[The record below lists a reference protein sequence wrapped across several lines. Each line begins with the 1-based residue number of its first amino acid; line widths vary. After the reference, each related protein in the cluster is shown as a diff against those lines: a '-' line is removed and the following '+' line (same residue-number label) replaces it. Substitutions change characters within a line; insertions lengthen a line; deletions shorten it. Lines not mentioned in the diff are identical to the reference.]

1 MTENKEELS
10 VDEILESVRLA
21 RDGKA
26 EIKPRKNKA
35 KVKNKA
41 KPEKRADEILTD
53 DATDMDA
60 STVFGDYDGDI
71 EPEKKAEEKER
82 KAEKKETPEI
92 EIKPEV
98 KTEKETET
106 KSEEKSDTTAEAEFK
121 FESNVKFDIDPEIE
135 ALLDTRKDESENS
148 DEDQISETETA
159 EQENK
164 SRESLSFKELF
175 QEKKR
180 RKTDVGKTRVFSK
193 PDKESSAADGKTRVI
208 SAEVSQE
215 QEEDEIEK
223 QFNEARQEKIDK
235 FRLFT
240 ENITDSPVAN
250 SEDVSSPSVLDSVKL
265 SGDDDIFTAVEKA
278 KKPKKEHTKRNE
290 LMKKRNSKVYEKID
304 VGRVKLRLKNE
315 REKLKTRSVVLL
327 VGLGLTFITELLK
340 AIYTSGKLD
349 ALAAIMDTKCVIFYA
364 ISLVLAVIPVVTS
377 MSAFIY
383 KLQNS
388 EKFEFTNELYLV
400 VVSVLNVFYS
410 GVMLVL
416 RQPVEKS
423 TLMFSLAVFFISLVA
438 VSADMK
444 ENKMILKNL
453 NTITKNEKLLGIYPL
468 TKNTEKLAGGI
479 SSSKE
484 PNILCQG
491 EVEVP
496 NSFMDSSTVKDKQN
510 GYLKVII
517 PLMVVFGIISGA
529 LAAFSYGGVSA
540 FAVGMMSAV
549 LLCCPAFLTAV
560 LTSLISNANDHL
572 NISGCEILGYEAVE
586 YIDDTDAIV
595 LDTADIFTGEM
606 SHFHVI
612 NSKAGISTLN
622 AFQTVCAMLSAS
634 GGILSKE
641 VESLMKEQKMEL
653 PEVDDLKYEERLGL
667 SCWVNNKCA
676 LLGTRQ
682 MMINHNIEVPPEYTE
697 KAYIEEGKKV
707 FYFAVDT
714 QVVAMFCCE
723 YFIGRQTKK
732 QLEKLYKTGVILM
745 LMTTDPNI
753 DEEFVAATLNADPNS
768 IKTVSSTGTQA
779 IRKEINK
786 TAKQKRTGLIFKRNI
801 TGSLKVINA
810 AFRLYDVQS
819 LTLLIQTI
827 SIVFAFVLTVVLN
840 AVATKY
846 FVNEWLIIGY
856 HIIWT
861 VLALF
866 MTSRK

>member
-10 VDEILESVRLA
+10 IDEILKSVRTARDGKTEVKPGEAERKAKSRIKAKLKNRVDEIL
-21 RDGKA
+21 
-26 EIKPRKNKA
+26 I
-35 KVKNKA
+35 
-41 KPEKRADEILTD
+41 D

-60 STVFGDYDGDI
+60 STVFGDYDGDTK
-71 EPEKKAEEKER
+71 PEREAKAEKPKPERKETEAESESKAEVKAEEVYEEEPDI
-82 KAEKKETPEI
+82 KAEAES
-92 EIKPEV
+92 EV
-98 KTEKETET
+98 KTAETENNGDDGQAS
-106 KSEEKSDTTAEAEFK
+106 K
-121 FESNVKFDIDPEIE
+121 
-135 ALLDTRKDESENS
+135 
-148 DEDQISETETA
+148 TA
-159 EQENK
+159 EQGGKKQET
-164 SRESLSFKELF
+164 LSFKALF
-175 QEKKR
+175 NEKKH

-193 PDKESSAADGKTRVI
+193 PDKDSTSADGKTKVI

-250 SEDVSSPSVLDSVKL
+250 SEDISSPSVLDSVKL

-315 REKLKTRSVVLL
+315 REKQKTRSVVLL
-327 VGLGLTFITELLK
+327 VGLGLTFITEILK
-340 AIYTSGKLD
+340 AIYTSGKLE
-349 ALAAIMDTKCVIFYA
+349 ALATVMDTKCVIFYA
-364 ISLVLAVIPVVTS
+364 FSLILAVVPVVTS

-572 NISGCEILGYEAVE
+572 NVSGCEILGYEAVE

-622 AFQTVCAMLSAS
+622 AFQTVCAMLSSS

-707 FYFAVDT
+707 LYFAVDT

-768 IKTVSSTGTQA
+768 IKTVSSTGTQT